1 MEKRICEPAIDVLTR
16 KEIAWRVSYCGEDF
30 GHAINA
36 LFAHWWGK
44 RRLTLAWNLIGK
56 HRARQIFDSEVA
68 AVLGELDM
76 RKRGRCPGC
85 GCKLKATRCLACDLR
100 KYLESE
106 DDNARIGEV

>member
-1 MEKRICEPAIDVLTR
+1 MTQQTTCEPAIDALTR

-44 RRLTLAWNLIGK
+44 RKSTVAWHLIGK
-56 HRARQIFDSEVA
+56 HRARQIFDLEVA
-68 AVLGELDM
+68 AVRGEMDM
-76 RKRGRCPGC
+76 RKRGRCPSC

-100 KYLESE
+100 RGME
-106 DDNARIGEV
+106 DDR